1 MSEQQQKKHLL
12 KIRSIAN
19 YQFETSLGE
28 KLFPNDV
35 ELHFSKRTGRIRHI
49 YHDNRLLATLKP
61 TDGLFS
67 LTIHG
72 AKRLWS
78 LESQVQKIVIQSDI
92 EAVVRK
98 GKNVFAKHVIHAD
111 DRIRAGDEVLVTNE
125 DNTLLAV
132 GKAMLSGS
140 EILAFKRGIAV
151 KVRQGVDEA

>member
-1 MSEQQQKKHLL
+1 MSEQQRKKHLL

-19 YQFETSLGE
+19 YQFETSVGD
-28 KLFPNDV
+28 KLFPDDV
-35 ELHFSKRTGRIRHI
+35 KLRFSKRTGRIRHI
-49 YHDNRLLATLKP
+49 YHDTRLVATLKP

-72 AKRLWS
+72 AKRLWG
-78 LESQVQKIVIQSDI
+78 LASQVQKIVVQNDI
-92 EAVVRK
+92 EDIVKK

-111 DRIRAGDEVLVTNE
+111 ERIRAGDEVLVTNQ
-125 DNTLLAV
+125 DDILLAI
-132 GKAMLSGS
+132 GKATLSGS

>member
-1 MSEQQQKKHLL
+1 MSEQQRKKHLL

-19 YQFETSLGE
+19 YQFETSVGD
-28 KLFPNDV
+28 KLFPDNV
-35 ELHFSKRTGRIRHI
+35 KLRFSKRTGRIRHI
-49 YHDNRLLATLKP
+49 YHDTRLVATLKP

-72 AKRLWS
+72 AKRLWG
-78 LESQVQKIVIQSDI
+78 LASQVQKIVVQNDI
-92 EAVVRK
+92 EDIVKK

-111 DRIRAGDEVLVTNE
+111 ERIRAGDEVLVTNQ
-125 DNTLLAV
+125 DDILLAI
-132 GKAMLSGS
+132 GKATLSGS

>member
-1 MSEQQQKKHLL
+1 MSEQQRKKHLL

-19 YQFETSLGE
+19 YQFETSVGD
-28 KLFPNDV
+28 KLFPDDV
-35 ELHFSKRTGRIRHI
+35 KLHFSKRTGRIRHI
-49 YHDNRLLATLKP
+49 YHDTRLVATLKP

-72 AKRLWS
+72 AKRLWG
-78 LESQVQKIVIQSDI
+78 LASQVQKIVVQNDI
-92 EAVVRK
+92 EDIVKK

-111 DRIRAGDEVLVTNE
+111 ERIRVGDEVLVTNQ
-125 DNTLLAV
+125 DDFLLAI
-132 GKAMLSGS
+132 GKATLSGS